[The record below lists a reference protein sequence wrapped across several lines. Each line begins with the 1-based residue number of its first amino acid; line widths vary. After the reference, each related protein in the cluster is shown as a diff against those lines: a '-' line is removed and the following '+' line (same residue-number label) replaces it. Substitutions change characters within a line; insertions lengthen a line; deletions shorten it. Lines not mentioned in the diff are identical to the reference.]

1 MFPAHP
7 APSHP
12 QRPSRSPRPERIER
26 APMAWLACLTA
37 MMIAAA
43 ACGGSLPGSS
53 GGGATIDWEKVAAY
67 EETCIAPGNSILQID
82 ENSTN
87 AEWSEALGEDIEAW
101 ESQEVPDAL
110 DAYHEATTDYLKEI
124 RKVMDSQ
131 PPDGRVLETLDNE
144 ELGEGLEDDA
154 EAVGDA
160 WAKTTPL
167 VRYRLAGSRCFQ
179 DADANV
185 DLTPAADYVTSCG
198 SYACD
203 FSVWYVERDAQKLT
217 FEIAFSNLDE
227 DTLLPL
233 PDCGENLIVRDGSGT
248 YYGASSCEFKGNIRD
263 GKVPYQGSS
272 VEADVGI
279 AVEYELPE
287 SASDLELLAA
297 FELEEEDGGAEGFII
312 SLSDIDR

>member
-1 MFPAHP
+1 
-7 APSHP
+7 
-12 QRPSRSPRPERIER
+12 
-26 APMAWLACLTA
+26 MAWLARLTA

-53 GGGATIDWEKVAAY
+53 DVGGGSTIDWQKVAAY
-67 EETCIAPGNSILQID
+67 EETCRAPGNSLFQLD

-87 AEWSEALGEDIEAW
+87 AEWSETLGEDIEAW
-101 ESQEVPDAL
+101 ESQDVPDAL
-110 DAYHEATTDYLKEI
+110 DAYHKATADLLKEI

-131 PPDGRVLETLDNE
+131 PPDGRVFETLDDEEFNE
-144 ELGEGLEDDA
+144 EFGESLDDDG
-154 EAVGDA
+154 EAVEDA

-167 VRYRLAGSRCFQ
+167 VRYRLDGSRCFQ

-185 DLTPAADYVTSCG
+185 DLTHVADYVTSCG

-203 FSVWYVERDAQKLT
+203 FSVWYVERDAQILT
-217 FEIAFSNLDE
+217 FEIASSNLDE

-233 PDCGENLIVRDGSGT
+233 PDCSENLIVRDGSGT
-248 YYGASSCEFKGNIRD
+248 YYGASSCEFRGNIRD
-263 GKVPYQGSS
+263 GKVPYQESS
-272 VEADVGI
+272 GEADVGI

-312 SLSDIDR
+312 SLSDIER

>member
-1 MFPAHP
+1 
-7 APSHP
+7 
-12 QRPSRSPRPERIER
+12 
-26 APMAWLACLTA
+26 MAWLARLTA

-53 GGGATIDWEKVAAY
+53 GVGGGSTIEWQKVAAY
-67 EETCIAPGNSILQID
+67 EETCLVPGNSILD
-82 ENSTN
+82 LNENSTN
-87 AEWSEALGEDIEAW
+87 AEWSEALGEDIEEW

-110 DAYHEATTDYLKEI
+110 DAYQKATTDYLKEI

-131 PPDGRVLETLDNE
+131 PPDGRVFETLDDE
-144 ELGEGLEDDA
+144 EFNDEFGESLDDDA

-160 WAKTTPL
+160 WAKIAPL

-179 DADANV
+179 DADSNV

-233 PDCGENLIVRDGSGT
+233 PDCSENLIVRDGSGM

-272 VEADVGI
+272 EEADVGI

-312 SLSDIDR
+312 SLSDIER

>member
-1 MFPAHP
+1 
-7 APSHP
+7 
-12 QRPSRSPRPERIER
+12 
-26 APMAWLACLTA
+26 MAWLACLTA

-53 GGGATIDWEKVAAY
+53 DVGGGSTIDWEKVAAY
-67 EETCIAPGNSILQID
+67 EETCRAPGQGLFLID
-82 ENSTN
+82 QNSTN
-87 AEWSEALGEDIEAW
+87 AQWTETLGEDIEAW
-101 ESQEVPDAL
+101 ESQDVPDAL
-110 DAYHEATTDYLKEI
+110 DAYHKATLDFLKEL
-124 RKVMDSQ
+124 KNVVDSQ
-131 PPDGRVLETLDNE
+131 PPDGSMLETFDAEGTL
-144 ELGEGLEDDA
+144 EGLEDDA

-185 DLTPAADYVTSCG
+185 DLTHVADYVTSCG

-233 PDCGENLIVRDGSGT
+233 PDCGENLIVRDGSGM

-287 SASDLELLAA
+287 SASDLELLAS

-312 SLSDIDR
+312 SLSDIER

>member
-1 MFPAHP
+1 
-7 APSHP
+7 
-12 QRPSRSPRPERIER
+12 
-26 APMAWLACLTA
+26 MAWLARLTA

-53 GGGATIDWEKVAAY
+53 VGGGGSTIDWQKVAAY
-67 EETCIAPGNSILQID
+67 EETCRAPGNSLFQLD

-87 AEWSEALGEDIEAW
+87 AEWSETLGEDIEAW
-101 ESQEVPDAL
+101 ESQDVPDAL
-110 DAYHEATTDYLKEI
+110 DAYHKATADLLKEI

-131 PPDGRVLETLDNE
+131 PPDGRVFETLDDEEFNE
-144 ELGEGLEDDA
+144 EFGESLDDDG
-154 EAVGDA
+154 EAVEDA

-167 VRYRLAGSRCFQ
+167 VRYRLGGSRCFQ

-185 DLTPAADYVTSCG
+185 DLTHVADYVTSCG

-233 PDCGENLIVRDGSGT
+233 PDCSENLIVRDGSGT

-263 GKVPYQGSS
+263 GKVQYQGSS
-272 VEADVGI
+272 EEADVGI

-287 SASDLELLAA
+287 SASDLELLGA

-312 SLSDIDR
+312 SLSDIER

>member
-1 MFPAHP
+1 MFLASP

-12 QRPSRSPRPERIER
+12 KGPSRSPRLECIER

-37 MMIAAA
+37 MLIAAA

-67 EETCIAPGNSILQID
+67 EETCRAPGNSILQID

-185 DLTPAADYVTSCG
+185 DLTHVADYVTSCG
-198 SYACD
+198 SYC
-203 FSVWYVERDAQKLT
+203 L
-217 FEIAFSNLDE
+217 
-227 DTLLPL
+227 
-233 PDCGENLIVRDGSGT
+233 
-248 YYGASSCEFKGNIRD
+248 
-263 GKVPYQGSS
+263 
-272 VEADVGI
+272 
-279 AVEYELPE
+279 
-287 SASDLELLAA
+287 
-297 FELEEEDGGAEGFII
+297 
-312 SLSDIDR
+312 